1 MPTPALSQ
9 SVLSVELHAH
19 SAASYDGRDSV
30 DMLLERAAEADLD
43 ALAVTDHDEV
53 SANQT
58 LLDRAPAYGLVGIPG
73 IEVSS
78 AAGHV
83 LGLNVTEAVDPGLS
97 FAETIERIRDQ
108 GGIAVVPHPFQ
119 EMRSGVLANISKA
132 ELREADAIEV
142 YNSRLVTGYSNR
154 QARRFA
160 DRYDLPITAGS
171 DAHVSDMVG
180 RAVTLVDT
188 DERTA
193 DGICRAVSDGR
204 TTLQTRRTP
213 WLVSF
218 RQAVGNT
225 RRRVRLALDGLFQ

>member
-1 MPTPALSQ
+1 MLSA
-9 SVLSVELHAH
+9 EIHAH

-30 DMLLERAAEADLD
+30 DALLERAAAVGLD
-43 ALAVTDHDEV
+43 ALAVTDHDEFAA
-53 SANQT
+53 SE
-58 LLDRAPAYGLVGIPG
+58 RAVEKAPDYGLVGIPG

-83 LGLNVTEAVDPGLS
+83 IGLGVSEAVEPGLP
-97 FAETIERIRDQ
+97 FGETLDRIRAA

-119 EMRSGVLANISKA
+119 EMRSGVIANVSRDELAT
-132 ELREADAIEV
+132 ADAIEV

-160 DRYDLPITAGS
+160 ERRGLPMTAGS

-180 RAVTLVDT
+180 RAVTLVDAE
-188 DERTA
+188 DPSSEA
-193 DGICRAVSDGR
+193 ICEAIADGR
-204 TTLQTRRTP
+204 TALRTRRTP
-213 WLVSF
+213 WRVSF

-225 RRRVRLALDGLFQ
+225 RRRVRLFVNGLLD

>member
-1 MPTPALSQ
+1 M
-9 SVLSVELHAH
+9 LSVELHAH

-30 DMLLERAAEADLD
+30 EMLLERAAAEGLD

-53 SANQT
+53 SANAT
-58 LLDRAPAYGLVGIPG
+58 LVERAPEYGLVGIPG

-83 LGLNVTEAVDPGLS
+83 LGLNVDGEIDAGLS
-97 FAETIERIRDQ
+97 FAETIAQIRER

-119 EMRSGVLANISKA
+119 ELRSGVLANISRA
-132 ELREADAIEV
+132 ELREADAVEV

-160 DRYDLPITAGS
+160 DRYDMPITAGS

-188 DERTA
+188 DDRTPE
-193 DGICRAVSDGR
+193 GICRAVAAGR

-213 WLVSF
+213 WSVSL

-225 RRRVRLALDGLFQ
+225 RRRVRLALDGLFR